1 MYLKRFTGPLLTLAR
16 TFGFLKVRHPE
27 PCLAFSQG
35 EFSPILGTICRFLP
49 LAPVRGAVEIAPMT
63 ACRPRSSYESDWLP
77 YTKVTGRSAVRA
89 AIGEE
94 LKRRFAVLQPVPQ
107 EMLALLVQVNALR
120 EDDGQ

>member
-1 MYLKRFTGPLLTLAR
+1 MIDRP
-16 TFGFLKVRHPE
+16 
-27 PCLAFSQG
+27 
-35 EFSPILGTICRFLP
+35 
-49 LAPVRGAVEIAPMT
+49 
-63 ACRPRSSYESDWLP
+63 PRSSYETDWLP

-94 LKRRFAVLQPVPQ
+94 LKRRLEFLQPVPQ